1 MKPVLNTRT
10 VQEFLKVSYP
20 TAQNAINS
28 LEEIGILIEITG
40 RKRAKAYSA
49 NEILKV
55 LDGEITPDHL

>member
-1 MKPVLNTRT
+1 M
-10 VQEFLKVSYP
+10 SYP